1 MNQTQRENHTAKERR
16 LQVIFPLDLGLK
28 LPEDD
33 SLRLL
38 IEITEEMDFREL
50 YAAYERREAAGEATA
65 KQLFQLVV
73 FGFMNGHYSL
83 RGISA
88 ACGYDIRMMYLLQ
101 GKKIP
106 SHERFGD
113 FIRNRM
119 AGDVMENLFYQ
130 LVTKLKERGHI
141 SYANLFVDGTKIEA
155 NANRY
160 SFVWEKT
167 VTKNEAKMDVQIQ
180 MKLLELQTEYGFFE
194 TPPTLEGMLEYLQKK
209 WDESSMQRVSG
220 KGCRKSKL
228 QKDLEKLEEYQ
239 NRREQYSRK
248 KETLHGRPSYS
259 KTDHDATFMRMKE
272 DHMKNGQ
279 LKPGYNLQL
288 GVEGEFIVTAGLFSE
303 RSDTLTVLPL
313 LEHFQEKTGEL
324 PKRLITD
331 SGYESEENYTRLE
344 EMGIEAYIKPVNYEI
359 SKTKKYQ
366 RDRYKAEN
374 MPYDEETDSFICP
387 NGNTLTAIG
396 TAHRKSKSGFLS
408 EVTLYRCTEC
418 RNCPLKAECTKS
430 KNGRTIQR
438 SKVLQRQREQSR
450 ERITSE
456 LGIQLRVNRSIQSEG
471 TFGVL
476 KQDWGFRRFL
486 RRGQKNVYTEILIY
500 AFAFNIQ
507 KLYAKDT
514 NQRHGVILHQLKNA
528 S

>member
-1 MNQTQRENHTAKERR
+1 MNQTQRGNHTAKERR

-73 FGFMNGHYSL
+73 FGFMNGYYSL
-83 RGISA
+83 RSITA
-88 ACGYDIRMMYLLQ
+88 ACRYDIRMMYLLQ
-101 GKKIP
+101 GKKVP
-106 SHERFGD
+106 SHECLGD

-119 AGDVMENLFYQ
+119 AGEVMESLFYQ

-160 SFVWEKT
+160 SFVWEKS
-167 VTKNEAKMDVQIQ
+167 VSKNEAKMDAQIQ

-194 TPPTLEGMLEYLQKK
+194 TPPTLEGMLEYLRKK
-209 WDESSMQRVSG
+209 WDENGMQRVSG
-220 KGCRKSKL
+220 KGRRKSKL

-272 DHMKNGQ
+272 DYMKNGQ

-303 RSDTLTVLPL
+303 RSDTLTLLPL
-313 LEHFQEKTGEL
+313 LEHLQEKTGKL
-324 PKRLITD
+324 PDRLIAD

-344 EMGIEAYIKPVNYEI
+344 EMGVEAYIKPVNYEI
-359 SKTKKYQ
+359 SKTRKYQ
-366 RDRYKAEN
+366 RNRYKAEN
-374 MPYDEETDSFICP
+374 MPYRETWK
-387 NGNTLTAIG
+387 TVQRRLQ
-396 TAHRKSKSGFLS
+396 
-408 EVTLYRCTEC
+408 LY
-418 RNCPLKAECTKS
+418 
-430 KNGRTIQR
+430 G
-438 SKVLQRQREQSR
+438 
-450 ERITSE
+450 
-456 LGIQLRVNRSIQSEG
+456 
-471 TFGVL
+471 
-476 KQDWGFRRFL
+476 
-486 RRGQKNVYTEILIY
+486 
-500 AFAFNIQ
+500 
-507 KLYAKDT
+507 
-514 NQRHGVILHQLKNA
+514 
-528 S
+528 

>member
-1 MNQTQRENHTAKERR
+1 MNQTQRGNHTAKERR

-73 FGFMNGHYSL
+73 FGFMNGYYSL
-83 RGISA
+83 RRITA
-88 ACGYDIRMMYLLQ
+88 ACRYDIRMMYLLQ
-101 GKKIP
+101 GKKVS
-106 SHERFGD
+106 SHERLGD

-119 AGDVMENLFYQ
+119 AGEVMENLFYQ

-160 SFVWEKT
+160 SFVWEKS
-167 VTKNEAKMDVQIQ
+167 VSKNEAKMDAQIQ

-194 TPPTLEGMLEYLQKK
+194 TPPTLEGMLEYLRKK
-209 WDESSMQRVSG
+209 WDGSGMQRISG
-220 KGCRKSKL
+220 KGSRKSKL
-228 QKDLEKLEEYQ
+228 QKDLEKLEQYQ
-239 NRREQYSRK
+239 NRREQYSQK
-248 KETLHGRPSYS
+248 KEMLHGRPSYS

-303 RSDTLTVLPL
+303 RSDTLTLLPL
-313 LEHFQEKTGEL
+313 LEHLQEKTGEL
-324 PKRLITD
+324 PDRLVAD

-344 EMGIEAYIKPVNYEI
+344 EMGVEAYIKPVNYEI
-359 SKTKKYQ
+359 SKTRKYQ
-366 RDRYKAEN
+366 RNYYKAEN
-374 MPYDEETDSFICP
+374 MHYDDETDSFACP

-396 TAHRKSKSGFLS
+396 TAHRKSKSGFIS
-408 EVTLYRCTEC
+408 EVTIYGCAEC
-418 RNCPLKAECTKS
+418 SNCPLKAECTKS
-430 KNGRTIQR
+430 RSGRTIRR
-438 SKVLQRQREQSR
+438 SKVL
-450 ERITSE
+450 
-456 LGIQLRVNRSIQSEG
+456 
-471 TFGVL
+471 
-476 KQDWGFRRFL
+476 
-486 RRGQKNVYTEILIY
+486 
-500 AFAFNIQ
+500 
-507 KLYAKDT
+507 
-514 NQRHGVILHQLKNA
+514 
-528 S
+528 